1 MSRYNLLNDLFNF
14 GRGGWLRIF
23 GLYMF
28 HCDFHDSK
36 SLQLYFN
43 ENAYTVHYL
52 FMMWIWTWKK
62 NLMYQAIQI
71 VEFILLPVRV
81 NRLYQ
86 TVFMDLC
93 LFLCVS
99 FGCRNVVC
107 AACEDGSLNMFYIS
121 GSRCFPSIVLDS
133 KVSKLHIK
141 TFFIM
146 VITQKAFLYIWWVYL
161 TLCF

>member
-1 MSRYNLLNDLFNF
+1 
-14 GRGGWLRIF
+14 
-23 GLYMF
+23 
-28 HCDFHDSK
+28 
-36 SLQLYFN
+36 
-43 ENAYTVHYL
+43 
-52 FMMWIWTWKK
+52 
-62 NLMYQAIQI
+62 MYQAIQI
-71 VEFILLPVRV
+71 VEFMLLPVRV

-107 AACEDGSLNMFYIS
+107 AACEDGSLNMFSIS

-146 VITQKAFLYIWWVYL
+146 VITQKAFLYIW
-161 TLCF
+161 